1 MTLRAADAL
10 RAAVLTLK
18 PVLGEGAARDA
29 RLLLAEAM
37 GVDVGR
43 LTLILPDSIS
53 PDSLVVFERFVQQ
66 RMNRQPISQILGKRM
81 FWGREFEVS
90 GDVLDPRP
98 ETETLIDLALQG
110 GQPNRILELGL
121 GTGCILLTLLCELKS
136 SLGFGVDISDAALA
150 VAKRNTQAFGV
161 EKRARLWRSDW
172 FSTVEGQFDL
182 IVSNPPYITADEMSE
197 LEPEVA
203 NWEPALA
210 LTPGTDGLGAYRHIA
225 AGLDLAL
232 APQARALL
240 EIGRDQAGEV
250 CTIFQAAGFGS
261 LEVHQDLNGFDRV
274 IEVRR

>member
-1 MTLRAADAL
+1 MRAADAL
-10 RAAVLTLK
+10 RAAVLRLK
-18 PVLGEGAARDA
+18 LVLGEGAARDA
-29 RLLLAEAM
+29 RLLLAGAV

-43 LTLILPDSIS
+43 LTLVLPDEIS
-53 PDSLVVFERFVQQ
+53 PESLVVFEKFVQQ

-150 VAKRNTQAFGV
+150 VAKRNARALGV
-161 EKRARLWRSDW
+161 EKRASLWRSDW
-172 FSTVEGQFDL
+172 FSTVQGHFDL
-182 IVSNPPYITADEMSE
+182 IVSNPPYITAEEMAE

-225 AGLDLAL
+225 AGLDRAL

-240 EIGRDQAGEV
+240 EIGRYQAGEV
-250 CTIFQAAGFGS
+250 CTIFQAAGFGR
-261 LEVHQDLNGFDRV
+261 LEVYQDLNGFDRV
-274 IEVRR
+274 IEVKR